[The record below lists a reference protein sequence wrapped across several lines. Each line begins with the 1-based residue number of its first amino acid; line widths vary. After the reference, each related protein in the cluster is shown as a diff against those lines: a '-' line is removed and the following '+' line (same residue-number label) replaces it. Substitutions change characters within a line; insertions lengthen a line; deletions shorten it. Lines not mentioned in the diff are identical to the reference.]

1 MKNVYSKHRNRWNHK
16 VGLQNFETWDTIE
29 DHKTM
34 GAIDY
39 SRNMSKYVMVKV
51 ARRLFNMYIHGNG
64 NGGGG
69 EGNQSKHVICNMG
82 SMLRKHCGLVDLMQ
96 LYVMITYVICKNM

>member
-1 MKNVYSKHRNRWNHK
+1 MCIPNTEIDGTTKLESLYQAKYNLTHVP
-16 VGLQNFETWDTIE
+16 LQNFETWDTIE

-39 SRNMSKYVMVKV
+39 RRNMSKYVMVKV

-64 NGGGG
+64 
-69 EGNQSKHVICNMG
+69 
-82 SMLRKHCGLVDLMQ
+82 
-96 LYVMITYVICKNM
+96 